1 MRKKLLSLA
10 LVLAMALTLAPA
22 SLAAGQFTDVPDTS
36 PFAAPIAWA
45 VEKQITNGTT
55 PTTFG
60 PKNTCTTSHIL
71 TFLWRANGRPGDVG
85 DEKAAVTAWANG
97 LDIDTSDLAAPCTR
111 ANAVTY
117 MWKAA
122 GSPAPAQTASFTDV
136 AADAPYASAVSW
148 AVEKGVTKG
157 TSDTAFSPYD
167 TCTRGQIVTF
177 LCRQLDPEAAKAQP
191 APAQP
196 EKPAVQADSPE
207 AVLAAI
213 QGVWRE
219 ENADGS
225 IQEYLIEGNTL
236 TSMWSSADGKKMH
249 YATAPIQLVASGVE
263 NCYDVKIADG
273 VDHPRTEYNDG
284 VISVSKYGIPA
295 NVNFMSFFKVS
306 DGRGWVKNGGVERS
320 SSSVLAEKINHIK
333 ELENQQQAAVS
344 QYATYAKWPT
354 VPDFGAI
361 FGLPDRSHNE
371 PLEYMPGLD
380 PTIIDQI
387 NAMDEWISSKSD
399 ITIYTYDR
407 ADAGSYEKL
416 LDLEN
421 QYVSILKE
429 CGFTASMKSTAAG
442 GRGLYYSKGTV
453 NVSLGW
459 NEPHRDWTSSRNPGY
474 RVDPDHLYVSVQ
486 SSK

>member
-22 SLAAGQFTDVPDTS
+22 ALAAGQFTDVPDTS

-71 TFLWRANGRPGDVG
+71 TFLWRANGRPGDAG

-97 LDIDTSDLAAPCTR
+97 LGIDTSDLNAPCTR

-122 GSPAPAQTASFTDV
+122 GSPAPAQTASFADV

-148 AVEKGVTKG
+148 AVEQGVTKG

-191 APAQP
+191 AAPAQP
-196 EKPAVQADSPE
+196 EAPAPAQPDTPE
-207 AVLAAI
+207 SVLAQV

-219 ENADGS
+219 EKADGS

-236 TSMWSSADGKKMH
+236 TSMWSSADGKKMY
-249 YATAPIQLVASGVE
+249 YASAPIKLAASGVE

-333 ELENQQQAAVS
+333 ELENQQQEAIS
-344 QYATYAKWPT
+344 KYPT
-354 VPDFGAI
+354 LSEFPMVPDFGAI
-361 FGLPDRSHNE
+361 YGVSLSSESPNPERSTH
-371 PLEYMPGLD
+371 
-380 PTIIDQI
+380 
-387 NAMDEWISSKSD
+387 SSHYVRYK
-399 ITIYTYDR
+399 YDR
-407 ADAGSYEKL
+407 EEADARAKALLGNRFATAYGLSKEYADILMECGYEKKSAKSIGGDYL
-416 LDLEN
+416 VVYEN
-421 QYVSILKE
+421 KSNGYTVQLS
-429 CGFTASMKSTAAG
+429 FTSFCDVLIYPPKS
-442 GRGLYYSKGTV
+442 
-453 NVSLGW
+453 
-459 NEPHRDWTSSRNPGY
+459 
-474 RVDPDHLYVSVQ
+474 
-486 SSK
+486 